1 MNRMSLAAIAATV
14 LTVAGL
20 GGLYWWQQR
29 GRSPTLVT
37 TAPAAE
43 AQPASAPAAA
53 SAASEPAI
61 RHPVDESPAAQGPA
75 PGAAADAGPLQW
87 PAALSDLL
95 GRSAVTRFVQSD
107 DFAHRLVATVDN
119 LARPHAAP
127 RLWPVHPTPGR
138 FSVSGQG
145 ELRGIAP
152 ENAGRYAPLVSMIVA
167 ADARRAAELYVRM
180 YPQLQRAYEELGYP
194 GRYFNDR
201 VIEVIDHLLATPE
214 PASGAPLMQLT
225 EIKGSVPS
233 TQPWLRYEF
242 ADPAL
247 QSLSSGQ
254 RILLRVGPTHR
265 QALKAKLIELR
276 RLLARAPTT
285 R

>member
-1 MNRMSLAAIAATV
+1 MNRMSIAAIAATV
-14 LTVAGL
+14 LTIAGL

-29 GRSPTLVT
+29 ERAAAQVAV
-37 TAPAAE
+37 APPPALP
-43 AQPASAPAAA
+43 QASAAAPPA

-61 RHPVDESPAAQGPA
+61 RHPVAESM
-75 PGAAADAGPLQW
+75 AAASAPVADAKPPTW
-87 PAALSDLL
+87 PSALNELL
-95 GRSAVTRFVQSD
+95 GHSAVTRFVLTD
-107 DFAHRLVATVDN
+107 DFANRLVVTVDN
-119 LARPHAAP
+119 LGRQHAAP
-127 RLWPVHPTPGR
+127 RLWPLQPTPGR
-138 FSVSGQG
+138 FSVTGQG

-152 ENAGRYAPLVSMIVA
+152 ENARRYAPVVSMLSAV
-167 ADARRAAELYVRM
+167 DSRRAAELYLRM

-201 VIEVIDHLLATPE
+201 VIEVIDLLLATPE
-214 PASGAPLMQLT
+214 PASGAPLMQLP

-254 RILLRVGPTHR
+254 RILLRVGAAHR
-265 QALKAKLIELR
+265 QALKAKLAELR
-276 RLLARAPTT
+276 RLLVRPAAR
-285 R
+285 

>member
-1 MNRMSLAAIAATV
+1 MNRMSFAAVAATV

-20 GGLYWWQQR
+20 GGLYWWQTR
-29 GRSPTLVT
+29 GKSPPLVT
-37 TAPAAE
+37 AAPPVAE
-43 AQPASAPAAA
+43 APQAAPPPA
-53 SAASEPAI
+53 AASEPAI
-61 RHPVDESPAAQGPA
+61 RHPVDDLLA
-75 PGAAADAGPLQW
+75 GAAASAPAAPGQPLQW
-87 PAALSDLL
+87 RAGLIELL
-95 GRSAVTRFVQSD
+95 GSSAVTRFVLTE
-107 DFAHRLVATVDN
+107 DFSRRFVVTVDN
-119 LARPHAAP
+119 MMRPHAAP

-138 FSVSGQG
+138 FSVVGDG

-152 ENAGRYAPLVSMIVA
+152 ENAARYAPLINLVA
-167 ADARRAAELYVRM
+167 QTDARRSAALYVRM
-180 YPQLQRAYEELGYP
+180 YPQLQQAYEELGYP

-214 PASGAPLMQLT
+214 PASGAPLMQLP
-225 EIKGSVPS
+225 EIKGGVS

-254 RILLRVGPTHR
+254 RIMLRVGAAHR
-265 QALKAKLIELR
+265 QVLKTRLAELR
-276 RLLARAPTT
+276 KLLARADAT